1 MSHVTHLTTQ
11 EFKAHGDHHSSH
23 ERQNAFNRITLDRRD
38 ERPIALPQLEPPG
51 GGGTGNGNG
60 EEQEKDLVSRVQS
73 LETRIAKLE
82 DRLGKCK
89 FEFFMKLRQ
98 LLPLAHVGAFVR
110 FWHVMIFES
119 RCTSKNLC
127 LSFHMQCFN

>member
-1 MSHVTHLTTQ
+1 MTQLTNQ
-11 EFKAHGDHHSSH
+11 FKAHGDHLSSH

-51 GGGTGNGNG
+51 SGSSTGNGSGN

-82 DRLGKCK
+82 DRLGKCDLK
-89 FEFFMKLRQ
+89 ASC
-98 LLPLAHVGAFVR
+98 PILA
-110 FWHVMIFES
+110 
-119 RCTSKNLC
+119 CK
-127 LSFHMQCFN
+127 

>member
-1 MSHVTHLTTQ
+1 MIHLTTQ

-82 DRLGKCK
+82 DRLGKCDLK
-89 FEFFMKLRQ
+89 ASC
-98 LLPLAHVGAFVR
+98 PILA
-110 FWHVMIFES
+110 
-119 RCTSKNLC
+119 CK
-127 LSFHMQCFN
+127 